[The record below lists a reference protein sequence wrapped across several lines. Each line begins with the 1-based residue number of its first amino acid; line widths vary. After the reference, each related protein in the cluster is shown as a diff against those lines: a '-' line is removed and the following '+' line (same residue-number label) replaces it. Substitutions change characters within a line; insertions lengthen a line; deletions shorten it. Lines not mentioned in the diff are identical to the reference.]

1 MSALVPRDEV
11 WYRQPRF
18 QSFLK
23 STAINFLLPFINGVM
38 LGFGEILAN
47 ELVLKYGWF
56 EFARSSGGNGGVTSV
71 GLSGSSNTTAEYKKA
86 MHSEL
91 KRREEN

>member
-1 MSALVPRDEV
+1 MSAIVPRDEK
-11 WYRQPRF
+11 WYQKPAF
-18 QSFLK
+18 LSFIK

-56 EFARSSGGNGGVTSV
+56 GFARNSNISVSSV
-71 GLSGSSNTTAEYKKA
+71 GLPLNVTAEYKKS
-86 MHSEL
+86 MHNEL
-91 KRREEN
+91 ERPERK

>member
-18 QSFLK
+18 QAILK

-56 EFARSSGGNGGVTSV
+56 EFARPNVASV
-71 GLSGSSNTTAEYKKA
+71 GLSGSVNTTAEYKKS
-86 MHSEL
+86 MQSEL
-91 KRREEN
+91 KRREL

>member
-18 QSFLK
+18 QAILK

-56 EFARSSGGNGGVTSV
+56 EFARPNNVASV
-71 GLSGSSNTTAEYKKA
+71 GLSGGVNTTAEYKK
-86 MHSEL
+86 SIQNEL
-91 KRREEN
+91 KRREL